1 MLQLFSRQNALSA
14 AATWLRGNP
23 RGKQF
28 CQLRLTSWDLCWWT
42 CPDTIV
48 VGTCLL
54 EVRGCFARGEV
65 PWRQQDRFGNAM
77 MLWDDLTMADLI
89 YIAILYPFIMVKL
102 HSYHLICVYLQ
113 YWLMYNFSLSV
124 YWLPYPKETVLSWSS
139 QESLAKARCEKTM
152 TFLTKQLRIKPLI
165 FFVLSFNYF
174 STENDFPFPKVGY
187 VSSLEGILYVSY
199 CIM

>member
-54 EVRGCFARGEV
+54 EVRGCSARGEV

-77 MLWDDLTMADLI
+77 MIYDAMRWFDHGRPNLYCHLVSIHNGKTPHLSFDICIFNICNIDWCTIFHYQCIDSRTRKKQCWADLLRSRWLKHV
-89 YIAILYPFIMVKL
+89 ARRLWPFSPSNCGSNL
-102 HSYHLICVYLQ
+102 
-113 YWLMYNFSLSV
+113 
-124 YWLPYPKETVLSWSS
+124 WSF
-139 QESLAKARCEKTM
+139 M
-152 TFLTKQLRIKPLI
+152 F
-165 FFVLSFNYF
+165 
-174 STENDFPFPKVGY
+174 
-187 VSSLEGILYVSY
+187 
-199 CIM
+199 